1 MSALDTGLTGYPIVS
16 GVTGRRGLLG
26 PLAFRGREGKPAGS
40 NGYEE
45 AAGAALLGLS
55 TGRETGLGDGCAAIG
70 LGRKIRQLLGSGIA
84 ARRAQARADVAT
96 GICSAVITIVKWSR
110 ELLARR
116 LRKHGQLWRHGAAG
130 PSWVGSACGRAAPE
144 KSPAGAWK
152 TWPDSPDLMS

>member
-110 ELLARR
+110 ELLRGACASTGNFGGTGQRVLPGWGR
-116 LRKHGQLWRHGAAG
+116 LA
-130 PSWVGSACGRAAPE
+130 AAPRPKNRQPE
-144 KSPAGAWK
+144 HGKPGL
-152 TWPDSPDLMS
+152 TRLT